1 MSGTA
6 GLEGRYLRLL
16 ALYPAE
22 HRRAHQ
28 EEMLGVLMTGARAG
42 QRRPGLAE
50 SADLILGALRIR
62 LRAAPGQQAGALWRD
77 ALAVVGTVLPLIM
90 LAYLGALTLS
100 LIGEHGAVVGVL
112 ARYNAEHVALWAA
125 LTACVLLRLRRT
137 AALAAAGMLI
147 GYAAPA
153 TYTPGWMYLSLTHML
168 IFVTLG
174 LEVAA
179 LLASPGP
186 RRGRQILTGRGYAA
200 ALAVPGAVSSLVV
213 WVWANH
219 PAAAAAIAIPVIALA
234 IAGTAVTSAL
244 GWRVAALLAVPAF
257 YAAAQFLV
265 MPSIIGTIYVSM
277 PGWEGPLRITLTF
290 LPVAALLGVAV
301 AIARAVQAGHHAAA
315 ASGPDDGPVQSAS

>member
-1 MSGTA
+1 MSGAA

-62 LRAAPGQQAGALWRD
+62 LRPAPGHQAGALWRD
-77 ALAVVGTVLPLIM
+77 ALAIVSTVLPLII
-90 LAYLGALTLS
+90 LVYLGVLALS
-100 LIGEHGAVVGVL
+100 LVGDHGAVAGLL
-112 ARYNAEHVALWAA
+112 ARAEAERLAVWAA

-137 AALAAAGMLI
+137 AALAAAAMLI
-147 GYAAPA
+147 WAATPA
-153 TYTPGWMYLSLTHML
+153 TYTPDWMYLSLTNML

-186 RRGRQILTGRGYAA
+186 RRGRQILTWPGLAT
-200 ALAVPGAVSSLVV
+200 ALAVPVAVASVIN
-213 WVWANH
+213 WVWLNH
-219 PAAAAAIAIPVIALA
+219 PAAAAAIAIAVIALA
-234 IAGTAVTSAL
+234 IGGTAVTSAL
-244 GWRVAALLAVPAF
+244 GWRVAALLSVP
-257 YAAAQFLV
+257 
-265 MPSIIGTIYVSM
+265 PSM
-277 PGWEGPLRITLTF
+277 PPPSWSSCPRVSAPSTSRGGK
-290 LPVAALLGVAV
+290 
-301 AIARAVQAGHHAAA
+301 GH
-315 ASGPDDGPVQSAS
+315 SGSR

>member
-62 LRAAPGQQAGALWRD
+62 LRAAPGQQVGALWRD
-77 ALAVVGTVLPLIM
+77 ALAVVSTVLPLII
-90 LAYLGALTLS
+90 LAYF
-100 LIGEHGAVVGVL
+100 GVL
-112 ARYNAEHVALWAA
+112 ALSLVGLHGALAGALAKADAERLAVWTALA
-125 LTACVLLRLRRT
+125 ACVLLRLRRT
-137 AALAAAGMLI
+137 AALVAAAVLI
-147 GYAAPA
+147 WAATPA
-153 TYTPGWMYLSLTHML
+153 TYTPGWMYLSLNNML

-186 RRGRQILTGRGYAA
+186 RRGRQILTWKGYAA
-200 ALAVPGAVSSLVV
+200 AVAVPAAVASAGL
-213 WVWANH
+213 WVWLNH
-219 PAAAAAIAIPVIALA
+219 PAAAAAIAISVIALA
-234 IAGTAVTSAL
+234 IVGTAMTSAL
-244 GWRVAALLAVPAF
+244 GWRVAALLSVPAF

-265 MPSIIGTIYVSM
+265 LPAIIGTIYLSM
-277 PGWEGPLRITLTF
+277 PGWEGPLRIMLTF

-315 ASGPDDGPVQSAS
+315 ASGPDDGPVQPPP

>member
-62 LRAAPGQQAGALWRD
+62 LHLAPGQLAGALWRD
-77 ALAVVGTVLPLIM
+77 ALAVVSTVLPLII
-90 LAYLGALTLS
+90 LVYFGVLTLS
-100 LIGEHGAVVGVL
+100 LLGEHGALAGLL
-112 ARYNAEHVALWAA
+112 ARNDAERLAVWTVLS
-125 LTACVLLRLRRT
+125 ACVLLRLRRT
-137 AALAAAGMLI
+137 AALVAAALLI
-147 GYAAPA
+147 WAASPA
-153 TYTPGWMYLSLTHML
+153 TYTPGWMYLSLNSTL

-186 RRGRQILTGRGYAA
+186 RRGLQILTWKGYATA
-200 ALAVPGAVSSLVV
+200 AAVPAAVASAGL
-213 WVWANH
+213 WVWLSH
-219 PAAAAAIAIPVIALA
+219 PAVAAAVAFLAIALA
-234 IAGTAVTSAL
+234 IAGTVMTSAL
-244 GWRVAALLAVPAF
+244 GWRVAALLSVPAF
-257 YAAAQFLV
+257 YAAAQMLV
-265 MPSIIGTIYVSM
+265 LPVMVGTIYDSM

-301 AIARAVQAGHHAAA
+301 AIARAVQAERHAAA
-315 ASGPDDGPVQSAS
+315 AGGPDDGPVQSPS

>member
-6 GLEGRYLRLL
+6 GLEGRYLKLL

-62 LRAAPGQQAGALWRD
+62 LRPAPGHRAGALWRD
-77 ALAVVGTVLPLIM
+77 ALAVVSTALPLII
-90 LAYLGALTLS
+90 LVYLGVLALS
-100 LIGEHGAVVGVL
+100 LVGEHGAIAGLL
-112 ARYNAEHVALWAA
+112 ARAEAERLAVWAA

-137 AALAAAGMLI
+137 AALAAAAMLI
-147 GYAAPA
+147 WAATPA
-153 TYTPGWMYLSLTHML
+153 THTPDFMYLSLTNML

-186 RRGRQILTGRGYAA
+186 GRGRQILTWPGLAT
-200 ALAVPGAVSSLVV
+200 ALAVPVAVASVIN
-213 WVWANH
+213 WVWLNH
-219 PAAAAAIAIPVIALA
+219 PAAAAAIAIAVTALA
-234 IAGTAVTSAL
+234 IGGTAVTSAL
-244 GWRVAALLAVPAF
+244 GWRVAALLSVPAF
-257 YAAAQFLV
+257 YAAVQLLV
-265 MPSIIGTIYVSM
+265 MPSIIGPLNESR
-277 PGWEGPLRITLTF
+277 WEGPLRITLTC
-290 LPVAALLGVAV
+290 LPVAALLGVGV
-301 AIARAVQAGHHAAA
+301 AIARAVHSGRHAAA
-315 ASGPDDGPVQSAS
+315 VSGPGDGSARLPS